1 MGEVVILGAGTG
13 GTIVANMLAR
23 KLDPKLWNL
32 TVVDAAEHHLYQP
45 GLLFIPFRLY
55 DYHDSRDI
63 VRDIRSPLPSRAK
76 FVQARVE
83 QIDHARRKVAT
94 SAGELS
100 YDWLVCALGCRVAAD
115 EVEGLEAV
123 LNREVFTF
131 YTLEG
136 ALKLQKALSEFE
148 SGHLVID
155 IADMPIKCPVAPIE
169 FAFLADYYFEQRGVR
184 EQVEISLVT
193 PYSGAFTKPVAN
205 RVLSKIAADKNIH
218 VVADFAIE
226 SVDSENRTIR
236 SFDGKEVG
244 YDLLCII
251 PPNLGPEVLEQS
263 GLGDASGY
271 AFTDPRTLKS
281 READRIYLLG
291 DNANVATSKAGSVAH
306 FEAETVVDNLLREM
320 DGHKPMA
327 SFDGHANC
335 FIESGYHKALL
346 LDFNYDLEPVE
357 GHFPTP
363 GFGPFSLLRE
373 SYMNHVGKIAF
384 KWVYWHMLLPGYL
397 PHVPMLPAH
406 MNFVG
411 KRVDE
416 APALRHANEM
426 RVSEV
431 MSREPVCVEQGTA
444 LRDVAQLLIEH
455 RISAVPILDPDAK
468 LVGIVSK
475 SDLVSALDLKPHSL
489 AHAMADLLPGGHHH
503 KKMGTIVD
511 DIMSTE
517 PVTVPEEASLQ
528 DAAQVMDQRQVHQ
541 VVIVHAD
548 GSVAGMLAHSDLLR
562 LFTFKT

>member
-1 MGEVVILGAGTG
+1 
-13 GTIVANMLAR
+13 MLAR
-23 KLDPKLWNL
+23 KLDPKQWNL
-32 TVVDAAEHHLYQP
+32 TIVDAADQHLYQP

-55 DYHDSRDI
+55 DYHDGRDI
-63 VRDIRSPLPSRAK
+63 IRDIRSPLPKQAK

-83 QIDHARRKVAT
+83 QIDHGQRKVRT
-94 SAGELS
+94 SDGELD

-115 EVEGLEAV
+115 EVEGLEPL

-148 SGHLVID
+148 RGHLVID

-184 EQVEISLVT
+184 DQIEISLVT

-205 RVLSKIAADKNIH
+205 RVLSQIAADKNIH

-226 SVDSENRTIR
+226 SVDGESRTIR
-236 SFDGKEVG
+236 SFDGKEVN

-251 PPNLGPEVLEQS
+251 PPNLGPEVLEAS

-281 READRIYLLG
+281 REAERIYFLG
-291 DNANVATSKAGSVAH
+291 DNSNVATSKAGSVAH

-320 DGHKPMA
+320 DGKKPMA

-363 GFGPFSLLRE
+363 GVGPFSLLRE

-411 KRVDE
+411 KRADE
-416 APALRHANEM
+416 APALRHANDM

-431 MSREPVCVEQGTA
+431 MSREPVCVAQGTA
-444 LRDVAQLLIEH
+444 LRDAAQLLIEH

-475 SDLVSALDLKPHSL
+475 SDLVSALDLKRHSL
-489 AHAMADLLPGGHHH
+489 AHALADLLPGGHRH

-511 DIMSTE
+511 DVMSTE
-517 PVTVPEEASLQ
+517 PATIQEGASLQ

-541 VVIVHAD
+541 LVVVHAD